1 MNLNS
6 LTGQSGVVT
15 VDVVDEK
22 GQPSTMKYTI
32 TPLSQ
37 AEELLLYADLK
48 KQADSKRRGDMLKR
62 LEDLGAVENPTWA
75 HRQVVSEITAIITGE
90 VTKWEIELARTT
102 VEGVRSELYFRARKS
117 MPTLTPDGV
126 RMCVT
131 EATCLSIREQ
141 IDAILNPPKDDTKS
155 AAA

>member
-6 LTGQSGVVT
+6 LTGPSGVVT

-32 TPLSQ
+32 TPMS
-37 AEELLLYADLK
+37 EIDELLLYADLK
-48 KQADSKRRGDMLKR
+48 KQADAKRCADMLKR
-62 LEDLGAVENPTWA
+62 LSDLGSVQTPTWA
-75 HRQVVSEITAIITGE
+75 HQQCVSEITAIITGE
-90 VTKWEIELARTT
+90 ITKWEIELARTT
-102 VEGVRSELYFRARKS
+102 VEGVRSELYFRAKKS

-131 EATCLSIREQ
+131 EATYTSIREQ

-155 AAA
+155 TAA